1 MKDKTI
7 GDWIGI
13 FRVIG
18 ELKNSCREAEDNLNI
33 ALEQI
38 SKVSKH
44 VKSLDGVLMH
54 KYNIESTPKEKS
66 ND

>member
-1 MKDKTI
+1 MKDATI

-18 ELKNSCREAEDNLNI
+18 EIKNSCQESEDSLKH
-33 ALEQI
+33 ALKQVVGL
-38 SKVSKH
+38 SKYVE
-44 VKSLDGVLMH
+44 SLDEALMH

-66 ND
+66 ID